1 MRNLLVQITI
11 IALVMISCATP
22 PEVVQGKVISCDEAG
37 KIVAIQDQNKPDS
50 TLQFLFEGAE
60 VGASPHPGDTIR
72 VAYRTQ
78 NGKLR
83 ATRIMNIS
91 RQKDLK
97 TGK

>member
-1 MRNLLVQITI
+1 MRNLLVPIAI
-11 IALVMISCATP
+11 IALFVTSCGTP
-22 PEVVQGKVISCDEAG
+22 PEIVQGTVVSYDETGKV
-37 KIVAIQDQNKPDS
+37 VVIQDQDKAGS
-50 TLQFLFEGAE
+50 TLQLLFEGAE
-60 VGASPHPGDTIR
+60 IGATPLPGDTIR

-91 RQKDLK
+91 RQKELK